1 MHTCMESGMDDEWL
15 GEWMHACIHIWIDA
29 CMHAHTGRYV
39 YVQVNMKTD
48 GWTPFGDA
56 RVSCAIPELQSKGGN
71 HQKYVLHY
79 SYDTLRIR
87 S

>member
-48 GWTPFGDA
+48 G
-56 RVSCAIPELQSKGGN
+56 LKGGGWRAGWMN
-71 HQKYVLHY
+71 RYTIDGSEPTEMRSHEYTVL
-79 SYDTLRIR
+79 RAMNPQ
-87 S
+87 